1 LADLLI
7 LHPLRYIVPVLHLS
21 HFLLLS
27 FPLFLLVLPPS
38 PLYLSLLIQ
47 LVITLIIFVTVLIAI
62 LRKLIV
68 KEELRLLLRVIWNDL
83 IVSDEV

>member
-27 FPLFLLVLPPS
+27 LPLFLLVLSPS